1 MKRLLGV
8 VAASCLLPSVSNA
21 ADLQFGNLESYG
33 EFSIHRLSGTGF
45 SENYWSGDFG
55 IRLTPSDTTKPVN
68 FGFYVGYDGLGFL
81 GNGSGNSSSDNLAYP
96 TAAIVLNVGE
106 HDLSFGVPRSVV
118 SDIFDR
124 KDRVGNLLLE
134 FEARLYADTLRYVR
148 VISSLDD
155 VGGTFYGVRYDARW
169 SNTTLAAGLF
179 WGEVFEQESRIIQIA
194 ASHEIGNLR
203 FRAGYEFAQ
212 NAWSDSTASYS
223 TGVTAISG
231 KFAYGIDATLLKYSD
246 GETTTL
252 DFFGT
257 YHFNDRLKASI
268 SYMSSAEEFGDYSFS
283 SIGLEFA
290 PTSSSFVVV
299 TAATAADDLFGD
311 GNNPIYE
318 ASVGLRF

>member
-1 MKRLLGV
+1 MKRLFGV
-8 VAASCLLPSVSNA
+8 VAASCLFPSFSNA
-21 ADLQFGNLESYG
+21 ADTGFGNLEPYG
-33 EFSIHRLSGTGF
+33 KFSIHRLSGNGF

-55 IRLTPSDTTKPVN
+55 IKVTPSETTNPVN
-68 FGFYVGYDGLGFL
+68 YGLYVGYDGIGFF
-81 GNGSGNSSSDNLAYP
+81 GNGSGDNGSDTLAYP
-96 TAAIVLNVGE
+96 TAAIVLSVGE
-106 HDLSFGVPRSVV
+106 HDFSIGVPRSVV

-124 KDRVGNLLLE
+124 EDRVGNLLLD
-134 FEARLYADTLRYVR
+134 FEARLYTDTLRYVR

-155 VGGTFYGVRYDARW
+155 VGGTFYGVRYDTRW

-179 WGEVFEQESRIIQIA
+179 WGEVFDLESRVVQIA

-223 TGVTAISG
+223 TGVTSVSG

-299 TAATAADDLFGD
+299 TVADDLFGD

>member
-1 MKRLLGV
+1 MKILFGI

-134 FEARLYADTLRYVR
+134 FEAGVYKDTLRYVR
-148 VISSLDD
+148 VITSQDD
-155 VGGTFYGVRYDARW
+155 IVGTFYGVRYDTRL

-179 WGEVFEQESRIIQIA
+179 WGNLFDQQSRIVQIA

-203 FRAGYEFAQ
+203 LRAGYEYADNFLG
-212 NAWSDSTASYS
+212 WYDSTSSYS
-223 TGVTAISG
+223 AGVTAISG

-246 GETTTL
+246 GETTSL
-252 DFFGT
+252 ELFGT
-257 YHFNDRLKASI
+257 YQVNSRLKASI
-268 SYMSSAEEFGDYSFS
+268 SYVSFAENFGDGSLS
-283 SIGLEFA
+283 SIGVEFA
-290 PTSSSFVVV
+290 PTSSSFVRV
-299 TAATAADDLFGD
+299 TAADDFFGD
-311 GNNPIYE
+311 GNNPVYE
-318 ASVGLRF
+318 ASMGVRF

>member
-1 MKRLLGV
+1 MKLLLGIS
-8 VAASCLLPSVSNA
+8 AATCLLPSFSNA
-21 ADLQFGNLESYG
+21 ADTGFGNLEPYG
-33 EFSIHRLSGTGF
+33 KFSIHRLSGNGF

-55 IRLTPSDTTKPVN
+55 IKVTPSETTNPVN
-68 FGFYVGYDGLGFL
+68 YGLYVGYDGIGFF
-81 GNGSGNSSSDNLAYP
+81 GNGSGDNGSDTLAYP
-96 TAAIVLNVGE
+96 TAAIVLSVGE
-106 HDLSFGVPRSVV
+106 HDFSIGVPRSVV

-124 KDRVGNLLLE
+124 EDRVGNLLLD
-134 FEARLYADTLRYVR
+134 FEARLYTDTLRYVR

-155 VGGTFYGVRYDARW
+155 VGGTFYGVRYDTRW

-179 WGEVFEQESRIIQIA
+179 WGEVFDLESRVVQIA

-223 TGVTAISG
+223 TGVTSVSG

-299 TAATAADDLFGD
+299 TVADDLFGD

>member
-1 MKRLLGV
+1 MKILFGI

-155 VGGTFYGVRYDARW
+155 VGGTFYGVRYDTRW

-223 TGVTAISG
+223 TGVTSVSG

-299 TAATAADDLFGD
+299 TVADDLFGD